1 MFCETS
7 AEFSVGRKRCHPVAF
22 SGNRS
27 GALTQQLLGTARQGF
42 FPLYLSLTL
51 MYSTVLHELREK
63 RRMCITVYVDSVNYQ
78 FVILALVST
87 CVSFSSLSL
96 ALCCCHPCT
105 ELAECLGGHSVT
117 QIGDLVIFQPHQLA
131 IVVHHMCSASSRC
144 AGLGVVGQI

>member
-1 MFCETS
+1 
-7 AEFSVGRKRCHPVAF
+7 
-22 SGNRS
+22 
-27 GALTQQLLGTARQGF
+27 
-42 FPLYLSLTL
+42 

-63 RRMCITVYVDSVNYQ
+63 RRMCITVSVDSVNYQ

-105 ELAECLGGHSVT
+105 VLAECLGGHSVT

-131 IVVHHMCSASSRC
+131 IVVHHTCSASSRC